1 MVLLRLSLRTF
12 GAPIRRERVADGLKP
27 ATARTSR
34 ARGSH
39 GSRALCFLGLD
50 VTEPDVNDSHLLP
63 IFLKLDGR
71 AVVVVGGGEVAAGK
85 VASLVPTGAR
95 ITVIAPAIA
104 DAIVRAG
111 VRVRRRRFRASDLDR
126 AWLVVSAA
134 TPAVNRAV
142 ARAAARRRIFIN
154 AVDDPTHAS
163 AYLGGV
169 LRRDGVTIAI
179 STDGRA
185 PALAGLLREGL
196 DALLPGDLERWF
208 RHADA
213 LKRRWRSTGVPMA
226 RRRPQ
231 LAEAIARLYPR
242 AARRAPRRSA

>member
-1 MVLLRLSLRTF
+1 LETT
-12 GAPIRRERVADGLKP
+12 ERNV
-27 ATARTSR
+27 S
-34 ARGSH
+34 
-39 GSRALCFLGLD
+39 
-50 VTEPDVNDSHLLP
+50 DSQLLP

-71 AVVVVGGGEVAAGK
+71 TVVVVGGGDVAASK

-95 ITVIAPAIA
+95 ITVVAPRIK
-104 DAIVRAG
+104 DAIVQAG
-111 VRVRRRRFRASDLDR
+111 VRVRRRRFRAADLDG

-134 TPAVNRAV
+134 TPVVNRAV
-142 ARAAARRRIFIN
+142 ARAAARRRLFVN
-154 AVDDPTHAS
+154 AVDDPRNAT

-169 LRRDGVTIAI
+169 LRRDDVTIAI
-179 STDGRA
+179 STNGRA

-196 DALLPGDLERWF
+196 DELLPGDLDRWF

-231 LAEAIARLYPR
+231 LAKAIARLYAR
-242 AARRAPRRSA
+242 NARRRPA